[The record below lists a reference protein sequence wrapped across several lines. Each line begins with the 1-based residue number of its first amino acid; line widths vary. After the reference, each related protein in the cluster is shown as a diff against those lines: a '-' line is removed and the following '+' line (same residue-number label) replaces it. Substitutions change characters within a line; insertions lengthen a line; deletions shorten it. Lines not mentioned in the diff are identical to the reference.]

1 MARVKGGVTTRKR
14 RKKVLKQAKGYF
26 GSKHTLFRTAK
37 EQVMKSLAYAYRDR
51 KKRKCEFRSLW
62 ITRING
68 ATREYDMS
76 YSQFIN
82 GLHKA
87 NVDINRKMLSE
98 MAIHQPAEFK
108 KLVDLSKS
116 ALEKKD

>member
-1 MARVKGGVTTRKR
+1 
-14 RKKVLKQAKGYF
+14 
-26 GSKHTLFRTAK
+26 
-37 EQVMKSLAYAYRDR
+37 
-51 KKRKCEFRSLW
+51 
-62 ITRING
+62 
-68 ATREYDMS
+68 MS

-98 MAIHQPAEFK
+98 MAIHQPVEFK